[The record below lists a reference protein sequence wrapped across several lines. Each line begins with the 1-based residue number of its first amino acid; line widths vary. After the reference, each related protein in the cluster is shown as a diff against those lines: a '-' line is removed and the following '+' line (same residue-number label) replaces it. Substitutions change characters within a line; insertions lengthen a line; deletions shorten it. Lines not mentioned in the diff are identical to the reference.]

1 MPLFRCNACQATY
14 RDVAADGR
22 LNFHA
27 CGPIPNPAFQP
38 DETKPLYDPRETIER
53 PNKRDENITR
63 ASLAAT
69 TPAITA
75 AGAGRTQIG
84 P

>member
-1 MPLFRCNACQATY
+1 MPAFRCNTCQGTY
-14 RDVAADGR
+14 RDIAADGS
-22 LNFHA
+22 LYFHA
-27 CGPIPNPAFQP
+27 CAPIVNPAFQP
-38 DETKPLYDPRETIER
+38 DSAKPLPDPRETIER